1 MIWGEALTGDI
12 PAFVKTDDDR
22 KTEGDALTLLTAM
35 LPGKER
41 QELDELFGELEREET
56 MEAKIVHALD
66 KMETLI
72 QHNEA
77 DIATW
82 LPLGETRRHGHYQAS
97 YRARYSRMGRDGGR
111 TVLHFQLRREKEKL
125 NPEPWLNR

>member
-1 MIWGEALTGDI
+1 M
-12 PAFVKTDDDR
+12 
-22 KTEGDALTLLTAM
+22 TAM

-82 LPLGETRRHGHYQAS
+82 LPLEYDLQMTYGEKNVWQIHI
-97 YRARYSRMGRDGGR
+97 
-111 TVLHFQLRREKEKL
+111 LRSCVK
-125 NPEPWLNR
+125 